1 MSTAILIERLDGG
14 LLELDGWG
22 LASTFFTIDPS
33 SVGMG
38 SYDSLCGRTRRDQI
52 EIADVEAL
60 NRTMRARTAH
70 ERWAPLIDTPLPW
83 LQALDPAIDLLET
96 ADERWAQADAEHA
109 VLAALAAAVG
119 PGRGVSVATKML
131 HLKRPRLFPILD
143 RLVVEMLGG
152 TLAEDAAP
160 EVRAQLAANLMLHVR
175 TQGIRNLDPLR
186 KIQSQL
192 ARLDLERS
200 LVRILDAILW
210 LAHPAAGNTGAKR
223 VLACRMEDVAPPT
236 EGS

>member
-1 MSTAILIERLDGG
+1 MSTVIVIERFDGG

-22 LASTFFTIDPS
+22 LASTFFAIDPS

-52 EIADVEAL
+52 KIADVEAL

-70 ERWAPLIDTPLPW
+70 DRWAPLIDTPLLW

-96 ADERWAQADAEHA
+96 ADDSWAQANAEHS
-109 VLAALAAAVG
+109 VLAALAAVVG

-143 RLVVEMLGG
+143 RLVVEML
-152 TLAEDAAP
+152 AARSP
-160 EVRAQLAANLMLHVR
+160 RMRRQR
-175 TQGIRNLDPLR
+175 SG
-186 KIQSQL
+186 
-192 ARLDLERS
+192 RS
-200 LVRILDAILW
+200 LRR
-210 LAHPAAGNTGAKR
+210 T
-223 VLACRMEDVAPPT
+223 
-236 EGS
+236 

>member
-1 MSTAILIERLDGG
+1 MSTMILIERFDGG

-22 LASTFFTIDPS
+22 LAATFFTIDPS
-33 SVGMG
+33 SVGTG
-38 SYDSLCGRTRRDQI
+38 SYDSLCGMTRRDQI
-52 EIADVEAL
+52 DIVDVEAL

-70 ERWAPLIDTPLPW
+70 DRWMPLIDTPLPW
-83 LQALDPAIDLLET
+83 LQALEPAIDLIET
-96 ADERWAQADAEHA
+96 DDDSWAQADAERN
-109 VLAALAAAVG
+109 VLAALVAVVG

-152 TLAEDAAP
+152 TLADDAVP

-186 KIQSQL
+186 EIQSEL
-192 ARLDLERS
+192 ARLDFERS

-223 VLACRMEDVAPPT
+223 VLACRMEGVAPPT
-236 EGS
+236 QGS

>member
-1 MSTAILIERLDGG
+1 VSAVISIERINGG

-22 LASTFFTIDPS
+22 LASMFFTTDPS

-38 SYDSLCGRTRRDQI
+38 SYDSLCGKTRLDQF
-52 EIADVEAL
+52 EIADIETL

-70 ERWAPLIDTPLPW
+70 DRWAPLIDTPLPW
-83 LQALDPAIDLLET
+83 LQALDPQIDLLET
-96 ADERWAQADAEHA
+96 EDAVWAQAHAEHA
-109 VLAALAAAVG
+109 VLAALAAVVG

-160 EVRAQLAANLMLHVR
+160 EIRARLAANLVLHVR
-175 TQGIRNLDPLR
+175 AQGIRSLDPLR
-186 KIQSQL
+186 EIQSQL
-192 ARLDLERS
+192 ARLDLDRS

-210 LAHPAAGNTGAKR
+210 LAHPAAGNTGARR
-223 VLACRMEDVAPPT
+223 VLACRMEGIAPPIQ
-236 EGS
+236 GS